1 MQPSPVFLPGGSH
14 GQRFLMGYS
23 LQGCKESDTSEA
35 SDRACMH
42 LDPMQSFPGG
52 TSRKEPSCQCRRHR
66 HGFDSFNLGRSS
78 GGRHGNPL
86 QYSCLENPMDRWA
99 TVHRVTK
106 SWIRLKQLSMHRLL
120 YSQEAGLVE
129 PSAAI
134 LQGLGLSSPTKK
146 VKEWARW
153 AYQSGKSQRKI
164 QEDGYCQLVQR
175 ARPTE
180 GLPITAL

>member
-1 MQPSPVFLPGGSH
+1 MWHSRWHSG
-14 GQRFLMGYS
+14 
-23 LQGCKESDTSEA
+23 KEST
-35 SDRACMH
+35 
-42 LDPMQSFPGG
+42 
-52 TSRKEPSCQCRRHR
+52 CQCRRCKR
-66 HGFDSFNLGRSS
+66 CSLIPGSGRSP
-78 GGRHGNPL
+78 GEGNGNPL